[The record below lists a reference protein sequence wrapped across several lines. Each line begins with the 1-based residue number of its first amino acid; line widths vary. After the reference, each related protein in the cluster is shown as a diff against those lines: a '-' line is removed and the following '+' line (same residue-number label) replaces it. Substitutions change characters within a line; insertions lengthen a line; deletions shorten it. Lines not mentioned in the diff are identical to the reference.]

1 MASQVDID
9 TNERLYRNVGLIQP
23 GGVVTIDVTTPA
35 GKRGKFRTTF
45 IGFLPKRYVLIQM
58 PDKNKL
64 GNFAQYIY
72 PDTTVTVRGL
82 IEGHEGAVV
91 AFVGVVKQ
99 TLQIPS
105 RIIVLDFP
113 TRVSLQSLRSAM
125 RIDTD
130 MPIKVGVDKEYWQAK
145 MLDLSINGCQIAV
158 PNAETLLLAN
168 DKSIAITIEDIS
180 GVADVKLNGQICNV
194 KQQIN
199 DVSLGV
205 KFKDDDKEKVAK
217 LLKETVTLETQLR

>member
-9 TNERLYRNVGLIQP
+9 TTERLNRNLGLLQP
-23 GGVVTIDVTTPA
+23 GATVTVDVTTPA
-35 GKRGKFRTTF
+35 GKRGKFRTSF
-45 IGFLPKRYVLIQM
+45 IGYLPKRYVLVQM

-72 PDTTVTVRGL
+72 PDTSITVRGL

-91 AFVGVVKQ
+91 AFVGIIKQ

-113 TRVSLQSLRSAM
+113 TKVSLQSLRSAM
-125 RIDTD
+125 RVDTYID
-130 MPIKVGVDKEYWQAK
+130 IKVGVDKEFWQAK

-158 PNAETLLLAN
+158 PNADTLLLAN
-168 DKSIAITIEDIS
+168 DKTISITIENIT
-180 GVADVKLNGQICNV
+180 GLANVKLGGSICNV
-194 KQQIN
+194 RQQVN
-199 DVSLGV
+199 EVSLGV
-205 KFKDDDKEKVAK
+205 KFNSEDKDKVAK
-217 LLKETVTLETQLR
+217 LLKETVTLEIET

>member
-1 MASQVDID
+1 MASQVDVD
-9 TNERLYRNVGLIQP
+9 TNERLYRNVGLLQP
-23 GGVVTIDVTTPA
+23 GATVTIDVSTPA

-58 PDKNKL
+58 PDKAKL

-72 PDTTVTVRGL
+72 PDTTLTVRGL

-91 AFVGVVKQ
+91 AFVGVVIQ

-113 TRVSLQSLRSAM
+113 TRVSLQTLRSAM

-130 MPIKVGVDKEYWQAK
+130 IAIKIGVDKEFWQAK
-145 MLDLSINGCQIAV
+145 MLDLSINGCQISV

-168 DKSIAITIEDIS
+168 DKPVSITIENVS
-180 GVADVKLNGQICNV
+180 GVADVKLTGQICNV

-205 KFKDDDKEKVAK
+205 KFKSEDKEKVAK
-217 LLKETVTLETQLR
+217 LLKETVTLETQT